1 MKILEIFNSIQ
12 GEGNFMGI
20 PCTFVR
26 TAGCS
31 LRCSFCDT
39 KASWGSDKADL
50 EIKDIVAACT
60 KPFVVITGG
69 EPTEQ
74 AEELKVL
81 IRALHAQDKFVAI
94 ESNGTYE
101 HYDGLGADWV
111 TVSPKAA
118 AMYCLFTAGVN
129 ELKYVVTKDFDD
141 KVAINEATRAAFK
154 GYIWLQP
161 CDYHDEILNR
171 QMYQKVMNIVH
182 TDYRLRAGI
191 QLHKIY
197 GVE

>member
-12 GEGNFMGI
+12 GEGTYMGL

-31 LRCSFCDT
+31 LHCYFCDT
-39 KASWGSDKADL
+39 KESWNPQGI
-50 EIKDIVAACT
+50 EISISDIVKACV

-74 AEELKVL
+74 ADDLKDL
-81 IRALHAQDKFVAI
+81 IRALHAKDKFIAI

-101 HYDGLGADWV
+101 HYEKLGADWV

-118 AMYCLFTAGVN
+118 AMYCLFTQGVN
-129 ELKYVVTKDFDD
+129 ELKYVVTQEFND
-141 KVAINEATRAAFK
+141 KVAINEATREEFL
-154 GYIWLQP
+154 GHIWLQP

-182 TDYRLRAGI
+182 SDYRLRAGI